1 MSSYHPDCAIVRVS
15 IMSSSDSRLK
25 RLPFMLW
32 PGISLSLIALLLALC
47 SLSYLVYR
55 DWRDEQ
61 QDNLIQEVLWL
72 EQSLR
77 MHLEGHQEWGDGLA
91 RDIAAGKVDS
101 GRFAHLAA
109 FYMRENPELVTLER
123 VDESRVVQWDA
134 HGTRRDGRELNSAE
148 YDALWR
154 AARLLRPSYG
164 APYQGVDG
172 KYRFD
177 LAIPIV
183 HDGHLQGGVRLSY
196 QLDGLLYHQVPWWIA
211 SKNYISIID
220 LGGKTLAQKFDAAER
235 PGNISHQTSL
245 DPPGFGL
252 YLRAVAYRS
261 GLGLTLPVLTGVI
274 VLLLF
279 TLSYA
284 VWRTRRHMRE
294 RALAEQ
300 RLSKEVSLRQAIE
313 DSMKSGL
320 MAIGQEGEIVR
331 VNRAFCDMLG
341 FSPDEL
347 VGSLPPHPFWPA
359 AHHAP
364 LAEALAAM
372 RANHQPEN
380 GFELTMRR
388 KHGGTVVVRLFATPL
403 VEEDGSQH
411 GWITSMFDITE
422 RQRQRTALDA
432 AHRRFL
438 TVLNGLA
445 AGVCVVDEGSGQL
458 LYANPGFAELWLVG
472 DAEAPCCVLL
482 PGLMADGRSED
493 FGMEF
498 IVAHEHRYLLI
509 RRRRIEWVN
518 GESAWLAI
526 VSDVTADRRREEREQ
541 AQQERFQNTA
551 RLIAMGEMASTLA
564 HELNQ
569 PLTAI
574 NTYAAGV
581 NRRLP
586 EELALPAGVREALQ
600 AMAEQAKRAAQ
611 IVSSIRAFVKKHE
624 PQLERVD
631 PARVV
636 PRAMG
641 LAEPLAAKHGVSLQW
656 EPDRRACLLDMDPV
670 LIEQVLL
677 NLLKNA
683 IEALVEAGTPRPC
696 VQLHTCVGDQQW
708 RVEVV
713 DNGPGLAQGMQD
725 NLFTPFYSTKPEG
738 MGIGLNICR
747 SIVEFHRGEFGA
759 LSSPEGGCV
768 FWFSLP
774 LAGERG

>member
-1 MSSYHPDCAIVRVS
+1 
-15 IMSSSDSRLK
+15 MSSSASGAR
-25 RLPFMLW
+25 RAPRMLW
-32 PGISLSLIALLLALC
+32 PGVSIALIALLLALC

-77 MHLEGHQEWGDGLA
+77 MHLEGHQEWADALG
-91 RDIAAGKVDS
+91 RDIAAGKVS
-101 GRFAHLAA
+101 SERFSQLAA
-109 FYMRENPELVTLER
+109 FYQRENPELLSFER
-123 VDESRVVQWDA
+123 VGVDHRVEWDS
-134 HGTRRDGRELNSAE
+134 HGVRRDGRQLNSAE

-154 AARLLRPSYG
+154 AGRLLRPSYG
-164 APYQGVDG
+164 APYQGAAG

-177 LAIPIV
+177 LAVPIV
-183 HDGHLQGGVRLSY
+183 RDGRVLGGLRISY
-196 QLDGLLYHQVPWWIA
+196 QLDALLYHQVPWWIA
-211 SKNYISIID
+211 SKNYISIVD
-220 LGGKTLAQKFDAAER
+220 LDGKILAQKFDAAEQ
-235 PGNISHQTSL
+235 PGTITHQTSF

-252 YLRAVAYRS
+252 YLRAVSYRS

-274 VLLLF
+274 ALLLL
-279 TLSYA
+279 TLLYA
-284 VWRTRRHMRE
+284 VWRIRRHVRE
-294 RALAEQ
+294 RAQAEQ
-300 RLSKEVSLRQAIE
+300 RLAQEVSLRQAIE
-313 DSMKSGL
+313 DSMHSGL
-320 MAIGQEGEIVR
+320 VAIGLEGEIVR

-341 FSPDEL
+341 FTQEEL

-359 AHHAP
+359 SQHGP
-364 LAEALAAM
+364 LAEAMEAVRDNL
-372 RANHQPEN
+372 QPEQ
-380 GFELTMRR
+380 GFELTLRR
-388 KHGGTVVVRLFATPL
+388 KHGGTLVVRLFATPL
-403 VEEDGSQH
+403 VGEDGSQH
-411 GWITSMFDITE
+411 GWIASLFDITE

-458 LYANPGFAELWLVG
+458 LYANPGFAEMWLVG
-472 DAEAPCCVLL
+472 DADAPCCVLL
-482 PGLMADGRSED
+482 PGLMAGGRGEEYAQ
-493 FGMEF
+493 EF

-509 RRRRIEWVN
+509 RRRRIEWVS

-526 VSDVTADRRREEREQ
+526 VSDVTTERDREEREQ

-581 NRRLP
+581 GRRLP
-586 EELALPAGVREALQ
+586 ENLALPPGVREAIH
-600 AMAEQAKRAAQ
+600 AIAEQARRAAQ

-624 PQLERVD
+624 PQLERVE

-636 PRAMG
+636 QRALG
-641 LAEPLAAKHGVSLQW
+641 LAEPLAAKHGVSLQLA
-656 EPDRRACLLDMDPV
+656 PDRRPCQVDMDPV

-677 NLLKNA
+677 NLMKNA
-683 IEALVEAGTPRPC
+683 IEALVEAGTARPG
-696 VQLHTCVGDQQW
+696 VELHTCVADGKW

-713 DNGPGLAQGMQD
+713 DNGPGLAAGMQD

-759 LSSPEGGCV
+759 VSSQEGGCV

-774 LAGERG
+774 LAGGGQS

>member
-1 MSSYHPDCAIVRVS
+1 MF
-15 IMSSSDSRLK
+15 SSSSRN
-25 RLPFMLW
+25 RRSPHQLW
-32 PGISLSLIALLLALC
+32 LGASLALIALLLALC

-77 MHLEGHQEWGDGLA
+77 MHLEGHQEWGDALA
-91 RDIAAGKVDS
+91 RDIASGKLDS
-101 GRFAHLAA
+101 RRFAQQAS
-109 FYMRENPELVTLER
+109 FYLRENPEMVTLER
-123 VDESRVVQWDA
+123 VGLDRMVEWDT
-134 HGTRRDGRELNSAE
+134 HGVRRDQRQLNPAE

-154 AARLLRPSYG
+154 AGRLLRPSYG
-164 APYQGVDG
+164 APYLGPAG

-183 HDGHLQGGVRLSY
+183 HDGRLLGGVRLSY

-211 SKNYISIID
+211 SKNYISIVD
-220 LGGKTLAQKFDAAER
+220 LGGKTLAQKFDAAEQ
-235 PGNISHQTSL
+235 PGTISHQTSF
-245 DPPGFGL
+245 DPPGYGL
-252 YLRAVAYRS
+252 YLRAVSYRS
-261 GLGLTLPVLTGVI
+261 GLGLTLPVLTVVI
-274 VLLLF
+274 ALLLL
-279 TLSYA
+279 TLLYA
-284 VWRTRRHMRE
+284 VWRIRRHMRE
-294 RALAEQ
+294 RLLAEQ
-300 RLSKEVSLRQAIE
+300 RLAKEVSLRQAIE
-313 DSMKSGL
+313 DSMNSGL
-320 MAIGQEGEIVR
+320 VAIGLEGEIVR

-341 FSPDEL
+341 FAPEEL
-347 VGSLPPHPFWPA
+347 VGSFPPHPFWPDDQ
-359 AHHAP
+359 HGT
-364 LAEALAAM
+364 LAGAM
-372 RANHQPEN
+372 DAVRDNRQPEH
-380 GFELTMRR
+380 GFELTLKR
-388 KHGGTVVVRLFATPL
+388 KRGDTLVVRLFATPL
-403 VEEDGSQH
+403 VEEDGSQR
-411 GWITSMFDITE
+411 GWIASLFDITE
-422 RQRQRTALDA
+422 RQRQRMALDA

-445 AGVCVVDEGSGQL
+445 AGVCVVDEGSGLL
-458 LYANPGFAELWLVG
+458 LYANPGFAELWQVG
-472 DAEAPCCVLL
+472 DADAPCCVLL
-482 PGLMADGRSED
+482 PGLRAGEGGDEYGQ
-493 FGMEF
+493 EF
-498 IVAHEHRYLLI
+498 IVTGDNCLLI

-518 GESAWLAI
+518 GEAAWLAI
-526 VSDVTADRRREEREQ
+526 VSDVTAERRREEREQ

-581 NRRLP
+581 GRRLP
-586 EELALPAGVREALQ
+586 EELILPAGVREAIH
-600 AMAEQAKRAAQ
+600 AIAEQARRAAQ

-624 PQLERVD
+624 PQLERAE

-636 PRAMG
+636 QRALG
-641 LAEPLAAKHGVSLQW
+641 LAEPLAAKNAVSLQLAA
-656 EPDRRACLLDMDPV
+656 DRRACLVDMDPV

-677 NLLKNA
+677 NLMKNA

-696 VQLHTCVGDQQW
+696 VELHTCVENGRW

-713 DNGPGLAQGMQD
+713 DNGPGLSSGMQD

-759 LSSPEGGCV
+759 VSSPEGGCV

-774 LAGERG
+774 LAGAGQV

>member
-1 MSSYHPDCAIVRVS
+1 MSAP
-15 IMSSSDSRLK
+15 DSRIRRAP
-25 RLPFMLW
+25 RLLW
-32 PGISLSLIALLLALC
+32 LSVSLALIALLLALC

-77 MHLEGHQEWGDGLA
+77 MHLEGHQEWADGLA

-101 GRFAHLAA
+101 QRFAHLAA
-109 FYMRENPELVTLER
+109 FYMRENPELLTIER
-123 VDESRVVQWDA
+123 VDASNQVQWDQ
-134 HGTRRDGRELNSAE
+134 HGIRRDRRSLGPAE
-148 YDALWR
+148 FDGLWR
-154 AARLLRPSYG
+154 ASRLLRSSYG
-164 APYQGVDG
+164 APYQGADG

-177 LAIPIV
+177 LAVPV
-183 HDGHLQGGVRLSY
+183 VRDGQLLGGLRFSY

-211 SKNYISIID
+211 SKNYISILD

-235 PGNISHQTSL
+235 PGNISHQTSF
-245 DPPGFGL
+245 DPPGYGL

-261 GLGLTLPVLTGVI
+261 GLGLTLPVLTCVI
-274 VLLLF
+274 VLLLL
-279 TLSYA
+279 TLWYA
-284 VWRTRRHMRE
+284 VWRIRRHMRE
-294 RALAEQ
+294 RATAEQ
-300 RLSKEVSLRQAIE
+300 KLAQEVSLRQAIE

-320 MAIGQEGEIVR
+320 VAIGLEGEIVR

-341 FSPDEL
+341 FAPEEL
-347 VGSLPPHPFWPA
+347 VGSYPPHPFWPA
-359 AHHAP
+359 DQHGV
-364 LAEALAAM
+364 LADAM
-372 RANHQPEN
+372 DAVRDNRQPEQ
-380 GFELTMRR
+380 GFELALMRKR
-388 KHGGTVVVRLFATPL
+388 GDTLVVRLFATPL
-403 VEEDGSQH
+403 VREDGSQH
-411 GWITSMFDITE
+411 GWIASMFDITE
-422 RQRQRTALDA
+422 RQRQRKEMDA

-445 AGVCVVDEGSGQL
+445 AGVCVVAESSGQL

-472 DAEAPCCVLL
+472 DADAPCCVLL
-482 PGLMADGRSED
+482 PGLRAGPENEEY
-493 FGMEF
+493 GQEF
-498 IVAHEHRYLLI
+498 IVAGECCLLI

-518 GESAWLAI
+518 GEAAWLAI
-526 VSDVTADRRREEREQ
+526 LSDVSEDRRREAREQ
-541 AQQERFQNTA
+541 AQQDRFQNTA

-574 NTYAAGV
+574 HTYAAGV
-581 NRRLP
+581 SRRLP
-586 EELALPAGVREALQ
+586 EQLELPAGVRDAIH
-600 AMAEQAKRAAQ
+600 AIAEQSRRAAQ

-631 PARVV
+631 PARAVA
-636 PRAMG
+636 RALS
-641 LAEPLAAKHGVSLQW
+641 LAEPLAAKHGVSLQL

-677 NLLKNA
+677 NLMKNA
-683 IEALVEAGTPRPC
+683 VEALVEADTPQPS
-696 VQLHTCVGDQQW
+696 VQLHTCVGEGKW

-713 DNGPGLAQGMQD
+713 DNGPGLAAGMQD

-759 LSSPEGGCV
+759 VSSPAGGCV
-768 FWFSLP
+768 FWFTLP
-774 LAGERG
+774 LAGRVVE